1 MSEEKQVP
9 APCSSCLRTTAHRVL
24 HEEANRDEDRIE
36 TFGMLRCCGC
46 GSISLGRQT
55 RFIPDGDLEYTYY
68 PSPVSRKRPD
78 WVLPLTIGIGAAK
91 GSGALG
97 ALLFEVYQAVDGG
110 QFRLA
115 AMGIRALLEQVMIAK
130 VGDHRTFNEKLDAF
144 QKEGYIS
151 FLQRDAMRATLDVG
165 DATMHRAFQP
175 TEEEIKVALDIVEGV
190 FAPIF
195 AHNEKAAKL
204 ADRVPPRAPKPE

>member
-1 MSEEKQVP
+1 MTK
-9 APCSSCLRTTAHRVL
+9 
-24 HEEANRDEDRIE
+24 IE
-36 TFGMLRCCGC
+36 LKRSGC
-46 GSISLGRQT
+46 FAVAGVVRYRSGDK

-144 QKEGYIS
+144 QKE
-151 FLQRDAMRATLDVG
+151 ATS
-165 DATMHRAFQP
+165 HF
-175 TEEEIKVALDIVEGV
+175 
-190 FAPIF
+190 
-195 AHNEKAAKL
+195 
-204 ADRVPPRAPKPE
+204 